1 MTILY
6 DKDSLQKNIITLPNW
21 QQEAF
26 RSFKLKMTDK
36 DKLFPCIPAQ
46 HGFTAN
52 HLRYGF
58 IGDPRDTNTSENFAA
73 LLKEYTECSRDTG
86 QYASLIVFIHTPIDL
101 MRETTVKDFEHMY
114 WSLLNTTSRLDEM
127 EWPTHI
133 PNDPMENTW
142 EFCFHNES
150 YFVYCATPA
159 HVNRQSR
166 HFSCMMLALTPRWV
180 LQGIMNSEKRSRKLK
195 NLIRQRL
202 AAYDKAP
209 IHPSL
214 KDYGGKDNYEWQ
226 QYFLR
231 DDETIPSKC
240 PFSRIIKYLH
250 KNK

>member
-1 MTILY
+1 
-6 DKDSLQKNIITLPNW
+6 
-21 QQEAF
+21 
-26 RSFKLKMTDK
+26 
-36 DKLFPCIPAQ
+36 
-46 HGFTAN
+46 
-52 HLRYGF
+52 
-58 IGDPRDTNTSENFAA
+58 
-73 LLKEYTECSRDTG
+73 
-86 QYASLIVFIHTPIDL
+86 

-195 NLIRQRL
+195 
-202 AAYDKAP
+202 
-209 IHPSL
+209 
-214 KDYGGKDNYEWQ
+214 
-226 QYFLR
+226 
-231 DDETIPSKC
+231 T
-240 PFSRIIKYLH
+240 
-250 KNK
+250 